1 MQVSHIYN
9 IQNTYN
15 IYIHIY
21 IYIIYI
27 IYTYIC
33 SGPRYGGMG
42 YDKSMH
48 MWACIY
54 TRLYSHMHLWV
65 HMHMHSYIW
74 VNMDRITPSPVSFA
88 FLATHQHCIHQLK
101 PKTNPIFSHIWHL
114 NTGTTFETILSPQ
127 K

>member
-1 MQVSHIYN
+1 
-9 IQNTYN
+9 
-15 IYIHIY
+15 
-21 IYIIYI
+21 
-27 IYTYIC
+27 
-33 SGPRYGGMG
+33 MG

-48 MWACIY
+48 MWAGIY

-74 VNMDRITPSPVSFA
+74 VNMDIITPSPVKFA
-88 FLATHQHCIHQLK
+88 FLATHQHCVHQLK
-101 PKTNPIFSHIWHL
+101 PKTNRIFSHIWHL